1 MKFKKDGI
9 LISLTFLIIISSPY
23 IQQTINNLIKLI
35 IELIIVTIIL
45 TYDKKIDRKVNYFIF
60 PCILFFV
67 STVYSTFR
75 WSGISLRLINS
86 IVTNLGYLL
95 FFYVLFYQCK
105 KNPIYSKNVVFK
117 NVTFYTII
125 LDFFVLFTKGK
136 GLGGLSEAVY
146 FLGNK
151 FMVSYFH
158 MALLGLLINKDWE
171 KGRKRK
177 ISIFLYF
184 IYSVMICRVA
194 DTMTGVIGLLFIF
207 LFWII
212 FYTNKKF
219 YQLLI
224 KPLSVLSFFIGLN
237 ALFLLSN
244 VLLQNEFIASFLMK
258 YSHTDTL
265 LSGRLPMYKIVI
277 QCISTNGIWGYGIN
291 YDIVQQTLTFGNP
304 QNGLLKMIL
313 DYGFI
318 GFVLFCVVLEKSFNC
333 LNKINISNTDFGLVL
348 FIYGML
354 FCSLIEINLD
364 SLFFFFLALIYCCA
378 NSYKLIDKVNYEN

>member
-212 FYTNKKF
+212 FYTKTH
-219 YQLLI
+219 LI
-224 KPLSVLSFFIGLN
+224 N
-237 ALFLLSN
+237 
-244 VLLQNEFIASFLMK
+244 
-258 YSHTDTL
+258 
-265 LSGRLPMYKIVI
+265 
-277 QCISTNGIWGYGIN
+277 
-291 YDIVQQTLTFGNP
+291 
-304 QNGLLKMIL
+304 
-313 DYGFI
+313 
-318 GFVLFCVVLEKSFNC
+318 
-333 LNKINISNTDFGLVL
+333 
-348 FIYGML
+348 
-354 FCSLIEINLD
+354 
-364 SLFFFFLALIYCCA
+364 
-378 NSYKLIDKVNYEN
+378 

>member
-1 MKFKKDGI
+1 
-9 LISLTFLIIISSPY
+9 
-23 IQQTINNLIKLI
+23 
-35 IELIIVTIIL
+35 
-45 TYDKKIDRKVNYFIF
+45 
-60 PCILFFV
+60 
-67 STVYSTFR
+67 
-75 WSGISLRLINS
+75 
-86 IVTNLGYLL
+86 
-95 FFYVLFYQCK
+95 
-105 KNPIYSKNVVFK
+105 
-117 NVTFYTII
+117 
-125 LDFFVLFTKGK
+125 
-136 GLGGLSEAVY
+136 
-146 FLGNK
+146 
-151 FMVSYFH
+151 MVSYFH

-277 QCISTNGIWGYGIN
+277 KCISTNGIWGYGIN

>member
-23 IQQTINNLIKLI
+23 IQQTIGNFIKLI
-35 IELIIVTIIL
+35 IEFIIIIIL
-45 TYDKKIDRKVNYFIF
+45 FAYNKKINKKVIYFIF
-60 PCILFFV
+60 PCILFFI

-75 WSGISLRLINS
+75 WSGVSSRLMNS

-95 FFYVLFYQCK
+95 FFYVLFYQTQ
-105 KNPIYSKNVVFK
+105 KNPIYSKKVVFK
-117 NVTFYTII
+117 NITFYTFI
-125 LDFFVLFTKGK
+125 LDVFVLFTKGK

-146 FLGNK
+146 LLGNK

-158 MALLGLLINKDWE
+158 MSLLALLINKDWE
-171 KGRKRK
+171 QGRKRK
-177 ISIFLYF
+177 IDILIYF
-184 IYSVMICRVA
+184 IYSVVICRVA
-194 DTMTGVIGLLFIF
+194 DTMTGVIGLFFIL

-212 FYTNKKF
+212 FYNNKKL
-219 YQLLI
+219 YQISI
-224 KPLSVLSFFIGLN
+224 KPITVLSFFLGLN

-244 VLLQNEFIASFLMK
+244 VLLQNQVIASFLMK

-277 QCISTNGIWGYGIN
+277 NSISENGIWGYGIN
-291 YDIVQQTLTFGNP
+291 YDIVERTLSFGNP

-318 GFVLFCVVLEKSFNC
+318 GFALFCVVLEKSFHS
-333 LNKINISNTDFGLVL
+333 LNKVNILNTDFGLIS

-364 SLFFFFLALIYCCA
+364 SLFFFILALMYGCA
-378 NSYKLIDKVNYEN
+378 NSYKKNIYE

>member
-1 MKFKKDGI
+1 MS
-9 LISLTFLIIISSPY
+9 ISCF
-23 IQQTINNLIKLI
+23 IKC
-35 IELIIVTIIL
+35 V
-45 TYDKKIDRKVNYFIF
+45 
-60 PCILFFV
+60 
-67 STVYSTFR
+67 
-75 WSGISLRLINS
+75 
-86 IVTNLGYLL
+86 
-95 FFYVLFYQCK
+95 
-105 KNPIYSKNVVFK
+105 
-117 NVTFYTII
+117 
-125 LDFFVLFTKGK
+125 
-136 GLGGLSEAVY
+136 
-146 FLGNK
+146 
-151 FMVSYFH
+151 
-158 MALLGLLINKDWE
+158 
-171 KGRKRK
+171 
-177 ISIFLYF
+177 
-184 IYSVMICRVA
+184 
-194 DTMTGVIGLLFIF
+194 
-207 LFWII
+207 